1 MQILDAFC
9 YLFEYPAALS
19 LWDAPLRIDVLA
31 VIVKGYSIHILCHK
45 IDLFGRVNELEH
57 FDGIRVVEALQYSDF
72 SLNSFLLQRIGEF
85 VLFVDFQ
92 SIQLLSR
99 PLLSKFN
106 AGISTLSYLFP
117 DTIGFEAAHEVVDV
131 TIPTGGGIGR
141 LYLTK
146 WGSACLG
153 LALIQGLPSLVIC
166 HVATGAW
173 LVCIISTWGNCAYS
187 KPIIQERAILS
198 LNRFQLLHGVRMI
211 VIPSGLSTSHS
222 SRPLAVCPSERLPLV

>member
-45 IDLFGRVNELEH
+45 IDLFGCVNELEH

-99 PLLSKFN
+99 PVLSKFN
-106 AGISTLSYLFP
+106 AGISALSYLFP
-117 DTIGFEAAHEVVDV
+117 DTIGVEATHEVVDV
-131 TIPTGGGIGR
+131 GIPTGGGVGR
-141 LYLTK
+141 LDLTK

-166 HVATGAW
+166 HVTKGAW
-173 LVCIISTWGNCAYS
+173 LVCIISTWGNRAYS
-187 KPIIQERAILS
+187 K
-198 LNRFQLLHGVRMI
+198 
-211 VIPSGLSTSHS
+211 S
-222 SRPLAVCPSERLPLV
+222 SI